1 MYTSIDIKAAEI
13 LLERKILRNL
23 DLISGEKVLEVGVIM
38 NLVRLCNMFSYF
50 FQFRGGFLEQVNGL
64 PMGAPLSPLLA
75 NCFVENIE
83 TIALDSYFFKHKFW
97 GRYMDD
103 IISVWNYGV
112 EELKSFFEHL
122 NFWGGDL
129 KFTIELEEDNKLPF
143 LDVLL
148 LKK

>member
-1 MYTSIDIKAAEI
+1 MGVLSST
-13 LLERKILRNL
+13 LLK
-23 DLISGEKVLEVGVIM
+23 
-38 NLVRLCNMFSYF
+38 
-50 FQFRGGFLEQVNGL
+50 
-64 PMGAPLSPLLA
+64 

-83 TIALDSYFFKHKFW
+83 TIVLGSYFLKHKFW

-112 EELKSFFEHL
+112 EELKSFLEHL

-129 KFTIELEEDNKLPF
+129 KITIELEEDNKLPF

-148 LKK
+148 LKMKIVWILRFAENLLTITDFCRFSLVMLAK